1 MKFVLLIRIEYQ
13 EPGPVPTPK
22 FAVIPAEGGSPIH
35 VFARPSGAATFHWS
49 PDQKGLQ
56 YTLTRKGA
64 TNIWEQP
71 LAGGPPRQ
79 VTNFTSGRIFDFAW
93 SRDGKQ
99 LFLAKG
105 DVTSDV
111 VLISNFH

>member
-1 MKFVLLIRIEYQ
+1 M
-13 EPGPVPTPK
+13 
-22 FAVIPAEGGSPIH
+22 H
-35 VFARPSGAATFHWS
+35 VFARPSGAATFRWS

-56 YTLTRKGA
+56 FTLTRKGA

-71 LAGGPPRQ
+71 LMGGPPRQ
-79 VTNFTSGRIFDFAW
+79 VTNFASGRIFEFAW